1 MNTDNTN
8 TLLQR
13 VHRFL
18 HISSAH
24 LLYFFRLSS
33 TPGVLDL
40 RGDSDRGVN
49 GGLLIVK

>member
-8 TLLQR
+8 TLLLR

-33 TPGVLDL
+33 TPGVF
-40 RGDSDRGVN
+40 GSKGETQT
-49 GGLLIVK
+49 GGLMVDY